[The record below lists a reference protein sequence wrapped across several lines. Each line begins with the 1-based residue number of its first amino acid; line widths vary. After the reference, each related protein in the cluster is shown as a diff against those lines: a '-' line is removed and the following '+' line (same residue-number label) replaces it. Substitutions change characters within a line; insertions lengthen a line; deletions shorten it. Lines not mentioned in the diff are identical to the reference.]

1 MAESKDETIRKM
13 KDACRR
19 TKLCPFSI
27 YSMDYTGQR
36 WTYGLRYR
44 PMQLGAQPRDWI
56 IGSDGPATERYR
68 FGTIQYARKLT
79 EEELRVYEMEE
90 L

>member
-1 MAESKDETIRKM
+1 M
-13 KDACRR
+13 KEP
-19 TKLCPFSI
+19 LFST
-27 YSMDYTGQR
+27 DYTGPR
-36 WTYGLRYR
+36 WTYGLRCR
-44 PMQLGAQPRDWI
+44 PMQIGAQPRDWI
-56 IGSDGPATERYR
+56 IGSDGPATKRYR